1 MSTRHYEFSKR
12 VRGINASPIRKFAS
26 HSEKAKKEGKT
37 VIPLNIGQ
45 PDVITP
51 QEYLSA
57 IAAIDSSVIAYT
69 ASNGISEAIDAF
81 RDYFKGL
88 GMPFESEDILITT
101 GGSEALTFTI
111 SALCDED
118 DEILVFEP
126 YYANYNTLAK
136 ISGAKIVA
144 VTTVPENN
152 FALPSYE
159 VIKEKIT
166 PRTKAILVT
175 NPNNPTGSVLDR
187 SEIELIVRLAEEFG
201 LFIIADEVYREF
213 IYSDKGYISFTEYP
227 QCLENLVIIDSVS
240 KRFSGCGIRIGCVA
254 SKNDEFIAE
263 VLKLCQSRLCA
274 PYVEQIG
281 TAAMFSVDPSYIDEA
296 INSYRSRRDLFI
308 SLMQDIEG
316 TVCQVPDGAFY
327 FILGLPVEDAEDFTG
342 WMLGEFD
349 LDGETVMLCPAKD
362 FYATEGK
369 GLNEVRVSYCI
380 AEDRLIKAAKILD
393 AGLKE
398 YRKVKGLE

>member
-1 MSTRHYEFSKR
+1 MSTKHYEFSKR
-12 VRGINASPIRKFAS
+12 VKGINASPIRKFAS

-45 PDVITP
+45 PDVVTP
-51 QEYLSA
+51 KEYLSA

-69 ASNGISEAIDAF
+69 SSNGINEAIDAF
-81 RDYFKGL
+81 RDYFKTL

-101 GGSEALTFTI
+101 GGSEALTFAI
-111 SALCDED
+111 STLCDD
-118 DEILVFEP
+118 GDEILVFEP

-166 PRTKAILVT
+166 DRTKAILVT

-187 SEIELIVRLAEEFG
+187 SEIELIVKLALEND

-213 IYSDKGYISFTEYP
+213 IYADKGYISFTEYP
-227 QCLENLVIIDSVS
+227 ECLENLVVVDSVS

-281 TAAMFSVDPSYIDEA
+281 TAAMFKVDHSYIDEA
-296 INSYRSRRDLFI
+296 IKSYRDRRDLCI
-308 SLMQDIEG
+308 KLMQNIEG
-316 TVCQVPDGAFY
+316 TVCQIPDGAFY

-349 LDGETVMLCPAKD
+349 VDGETIMLCPAKD
-362 FYATEGK
+362 FYATPGK
-369 GLNEVRVSYCI
+369 GLNEVRISYCI
-380 AEDRLIKAAKILD
+380 AEDRLIKAANILEK
-393 AGLKE
+393 GLKE